1 MSYDAL
7 VVALREIVRFAE
19 QSCRPGATTTN
30 ILQRERQIGDRLPFA
45 GPFEKRLGGWRK
57 SCSFTRGSVSGLALY
72 SSQGIR
78 GALVCVV
85 PGEVLDRSRN
95 DETRLSRSTRVPTGK
110 LPHGPAVISSAS
122 QC

>member
-57 SCSFTRGSVSGLALY
+57 SCSRSFTRGSVSGLALVVDREGLDTD
-72 SSQGIR
+72 SERRLSVLVFLAGDSR
-78 GALVCVV
+78 FTRVCVS
-85 PGEVLDRSRN
+85 SR
-95 DETRLSRSTRVPTGK
+95 RGTGSFEK
-110 LPHGPAVISSAS
+110 
-122 QC
+122 

>member
-57 SCSFTRGSVSGLALY
+57 SCSFTRGSVSGLALVVDR
-72 SSQGIR
+72 QG
-78 GALVCVV
+78 LDTD
-85 PGEVLDRSRN
+85 GER
-95 DETRLSRSTRVPTGK
+95 RLSVLVFLAGDSRCTRVCRPGRGTGSFEK
-110 LPHGPAVISSAS
+110 
-122 QC
+122 